1 MPPVGK
7 LKVKNFDILQQ
18 LNDISIQYLKSPEVS
33 RQGGN
38 NLRTKLTEIITSK
51 KLNETNEQNDDFET
65 RETTDQKNILLSEED
80 DDDKE
85 PEKPNM
91 K

>member
-1 MPPVGK
+1 MPPVAK

-80 DDDKE
+80 DDDRE